1 MLFRTCHQPLYH
13 PTWRVCWACSA
24 TVRPFRLVAATAV
37 MQLVTSMIRV
47 MSTLEDA
54 QNTAQRQ
61 LEAEQKRKGN
71 KVSAGQPTACC
82 VVVSVPCSRLP
93 GGVYMACGTLDYP
106 DSVMFVGRLRPSG
119 PPPSGAQGTRQ
130 IIVWRS

>member
-1 MLFRTCHQPLYH
+1 MLLHTPMHQLIC
-13 PTWRVCWACSA
+13 WVCWACSA

-71 KVSAGQPTACC
+71 KVGAGQHWQL
-82 VVVSVPCSRLP
+82 VWW
-93 GGVYMACGTLDYP
+93 
-106 DSVMFVGRLRPSG
+106 RPIRR
-119 PPPSGAQGTRQ
+119 TR
-130 IIVWRS
+130 

>member
-1 MLFRTCHQPLYH
+1 M
-13 PTWRVCWACSA
+13 
-24 TVRPFRLVAATAV
+24 RPFRLVAATAV

-71 KVSAGQPTACC
+71 KVSTRSPWHIFVKEAHLQKGQAIGEY
-82 VVVSVPCSRLP
+82 VPVWASCWI
-93 GGVYMACGTLDYP
+93 CGLGWAAFSSP
-106 DSVMFVGRLRPSG
+106 
-119 PPPSGAQGTRQ
+119 
-130 IIVWRS
+130 